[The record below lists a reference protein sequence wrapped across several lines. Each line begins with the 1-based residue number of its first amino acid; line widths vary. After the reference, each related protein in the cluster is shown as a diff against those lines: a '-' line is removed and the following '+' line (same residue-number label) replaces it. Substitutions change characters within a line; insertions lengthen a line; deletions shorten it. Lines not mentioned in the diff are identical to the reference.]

1 MKQTRFIMGMPVTI
15 EIINCR
21 DRKLFKQVFDFFR
34 GIDQQFSPYKK
45 NSEVSQINRG
55 VLKKKDFSV
64 KMKKIIS
71 LAKKTERQTE
81 GYFNVFQNH
90 IFDPSGIVKGWAI
103 LEAAKILKK
112 NGQKNFFI
120 EAGGDIQVSGR
131 NESGHRW
138 KIGIK
143 NPFQPSEIVKV
154 LNISSQGVATSGSY
168 ERGQHIYNPKGG
180 EVTDDVVSLTVI
192 GHNIYEADRFAT
204 AAFAMGE
211 KGLQFIDSITGLEG
225 YAIKKNGIATFTR
238 NFDQFTK

>member
-1 MKQTRFIMGMPVTI
+1 MGMPVTI

-21 DRKLFKQVFDFFR
+21 DQKIFKQVFDFFR

-55 VLKKKDFSV
+55 VLKENDFSV
-64 KMKKIIS
+64 KMKKILS
-71 LAKKTERQTE
+71 LAKKTELQTD

-90 IFDPSGIVKGWAI
+90 TFDPSGIVKGWAI

-131 NESGHRW
+131 NDSGERW

-154 LNISSQGVATSGSY
+154 LNISSHGVATSGSY

-225 YAIKKNGIATFTR
+225 YAIKKNGVAIFTR